1 MLNKCMG
8 LCRNIVF
15 YSPLVLGPAPVQ
27 EEPSIMV
34 IFGNEFE
41 TK

>member
-8 LCRNIVF
+8 LCRNVIF
-15 YSPLVLGPAPVQ
+15 YSPLVLG
-27 EEPSIMV
+27 MV
-34 IFGNEFE
+34 IIGNEFE

>member
-8 LCRNIVF
+8 LCRNVIF
-15 YSPLVLGPAPVQ
+15 YSALVLG
-27 EEPSIMV
+27 MV
-34 IFGNEFE
+34 IFGNELE